1 MNENDIEHKL
11 RQETLAEPSPSL
23 DQRMDASFDKA
34 ASTNRRPLLPTV
46 PLWLAAA
53 ACLTCGFAG
62 FGARSLF
69 VPRPNPPTV
78 VYVFPPSEAM
88 THLLGGGTANR
99 NDGFD
104 FSHARIQVINLSTST
119 EDQL

>member
-1 MNENDIEHKL
+1 MNENDIERKL
-11 RQETLAEPSPSL
+11 RQETLAGPSPGF
-23 DQRMDASFDKA
+23 DQRMDALFDKA

-69 VPRPNPPTV
+69 VPRPNPPTM
-78 VYVFPPSEAM
+78 VYIFPPSEAL
-88 THLLGGGTANR
+88 TRLLAGDKIDRSN
-99 NDGFD
+99 GFD
-104 FSHARIQVINLSTST
+104 LSHARIQVINLPASPG
-119 EDQL
+119 DQL